1 MLSHENTFTLNKII
15 ARIKLIEPLV
25 FRLRQPLGSIS
36 YIEHE
41 SAGSAPLI
49 HEPVDDSWQTLSPPC
64 NWGGWNRNYTM
75 RAAFTIPAEW
85 DKSQL
90 FALYFSLGSTDVWD
104 FTHPENLLYI
114 DGKEISAVDINH
126 QTVYIPAEFC
136 DGKEHQIAMHGYTG
150 RWDIHDHDPGAT
162 MFMENNYLAQI
173 DQPTRDLLAL
183 MRVASETAQ
192 RLDAKDFARIRILDA
207 LNSAQLK
214 LHSSYSPCDAF
225 YASVP
230 AAMEVLQTE
239 LKKAGSAID
248 VELSAIGHSHIDV
261 AWLWRLEQTKR
272 KCGRS
277 FNTVLALIKEH
288 PEYIFTQS
296 QPQLYEYVRE
306 EYPELFKG
314 IQQAVKD
321 GNWEIIG
328 GMWVEADCN
337 LTGSEALARQ
347 FLYGH
352 RFFEKYFGKDTESPI
367 LWLPDVFGYSANLPQ
382 LIKQA
387 GLDYFFTI
395 KLSWSQF
402 NRMPYDSFWW
412 QGIDGTQILTHMG
425 STRTDMT
432 ARGVTYTGMATPEEV
447 MNTWESCNQ
456 QEHHQNI
463 MTCFGHGD
471 GGGGPTREMLEN
483 IKIMNDFP
491 GLPKVKHDKAI
502 DFFHKLEKNSG
513 DRLPKWVGELYLE
526 YHRGTYTSQAKNKL
540 ANRRSEFNL
549 HDAEFLASYANI
561 VDSNF
566 KYPKEQLEHAWKLIC
581 LNQFHDIIP
590 GSSIAEVYV
599 DSMVQYQEIT
609 EIAASSVNDSLT
621 AIAAQTGG
629 DIIAANPTS
638 FTRSD
643 YLLLDCE
650 LQDSQSVKAPD
661 GTVLPIQATADGV
674 LIDCGTL
681 TPYSITPL
689 QIVNDSA
696 AAPSSMTISESL
708 LENDFIRIELN
719 AAGDITRILDKANDR
734 ELIPSGEIANQF
746 IAFEDRPLRWDA
758 WDVDI
763 YYQEK
768 TNYAEPA
775 TTIKI
780 VEDGPL
786 RITLEITRT
795 ILSSTYTQKISLSAN
810 SPQIDFT
817 TTIDWQERSMLLKA
831 AFPLELLSD
840 QATYEI
846 QWGNVKRPTH
856 SNTSWDWAKFES
868 CAQKW
873 VDLSETNYGVSLL
886 NDCKYGHD
894 IHDNIMRIT
903 LLKSGIYPDPK
914 ADEGV
919 HTFTYCLLPHSG
931 PVGSDTINA
940 AYALNDPIIGF
951 RSDSTPAESKSLQSF
966 ISTDSDNVVIET
978 VKLAEDSDSIIV
990 RLYESLGQRS
1000 TAKLT
1005 TAFDLKACY
1014 ISDLLENQLDQVP
1027 VTDNS
1032 VDIKLTPFKIV
1043 TLKLEL

>member
-25 FRLRQPLGSIS
+25 FRNRLPLGSIS

-41 SAGSAPLI
+41 RAAVSPLI
-49 HEPVDDSWQTLSPPC
+49 HEPIDESWQTLTPPC

-75 RAAFTIPAEW
+75 RAAFSVPAEW
-85 DKSQL
+85 DQSQPV
-90 FALYFSLGSTDVWD
+90 ALNFNLGSIDIWD

-114 DGKEISAVDINH
+114 DGREISAVDINH
-126 QTVYIPAEFC
+126 TVVYIPAEFC
-136 DGKEHQIAMHGYTG
+136 DGKKHEIAMHGYTG
-150 RWDIHDHDPGAT
+150 RWDIHDKDPGGT
-162 MFMENNYLAQI
+162 LFMNHNYLVQI
-173 DQPTRDLLAL
+173 DEPTRDLLAL
-183 MRVASETAQ
+183 MRVASETAK
-192 RLDAKDFARIRILDA
+192 RLDNKDFARIRILDA
-207 LNSAQLK
+207 LNTTLLK

-225 YASVP
+225 YATVP
-230 AAMEVLQTE
+230 EAMNILQAE
-239 LKKAGSAID
+239 LQKAGPAMD

-261 AWLWRLEQTKR
+261 AWLWRLEQTRR

-296 QPQLYEYVRE
+296 QPQLYEYVRQD
-306 EYPELFKG
+306 YPELFEG
-314 IQQAVKD
+314 IRQAVKD

-347 FLYGH
+347 FLYGR
-352 RFFEKYFGKDTESPI
+352 RFFQQYFGKDVESPV

-432 ARGVTYTGMATPEEV
+432 ARGVTYTGMATPEEI

-483 IKIMNDFP
+483 ISIMNDFP

-502 DFFHKLEKNSG
+502 DFFRKLEKNSG

-540 ANRRSEFNL
+540 ANRRSEFGL
-549 HDAEFLASYANI
+549 HDAEFLASYAGI
-561 VDSNF
+561 VDSSYT
-566 KYPKEQLEHAWKLIC
+566 YPKAELEKAWKLVC

-599 DSMVQYQEIT
+599 DSLTQYEEIMD
-609 EIAASSVNDSLT
+609 IIRSAINDSLT
-621 AIAAQTGG
+621 CIAAKTGG

-643 YLLLDCE
+643 YLLIEDK
-650 LQDSQSVKAPD
+650 LQPSQSVQAPD
-661 GTVLPIQATADGV
+661 GTVLAVQPTADGT

-689 QIVNDSA
+689 TIVSELT
-696 AAPSSMTISESL
+696 SSPFAMTVSQSL
-708 LENDFIRIELN
+708 LENEFIRIELDSS
-719 AAGDITRILDKANDR
+719 GDITRIFDKANDR
-734 ELIPSGEIANQF
+734 ELIPAGEIANQF

-763 YYQEK
+763 YFQEK
-768 TNYAEPA
+768 TNFAAPA
-775 TTIKI
+775 SAVKV

-786 RITLEITRT
+786 RASVEITRK
-795 ILSSTYTQKISLSAN
+795 ILSSTYTQKISISAN
-810 SPQIDFT
+810 SPKIDFT

-831 AFPLELLSD
+831 SFPLELLSD

-856 SNTSWDWAKFES
+856 TNTSWDWAKFES

-873 VDLSETNYGVSLL
+873 VDLSEPDYGVSLL

-894 IHDNIMRIT
+894 IHDSVMRIT
-903 LLKSGIYPDPK
+903 LLKSGIYPDPN
-914 ADEGV
+914 ADKGT
-919 HTFTYCLLPHSG
+919 HTFAYSLLPHTG
-931 PVGSDTINA
+931 PVGNETINA
-940 AYALNDPIIGF
+940 AHALNDPLIGYSNQKSAAEIKPLNSF
-951 RSDSTPAESKSLQSF
+951 VTCDSN
-966 ISTDSDNVVIET
+966 NVVIET
-978 VKLAEDSDSIIV
+978 IKLAEDSDSVII
-990 RLYESLGQRS
+990 RLYESLGRRS
-1000 TAKLT
+1000 TVRLNTSFTFKS
-1005 TAFDLKACY
+1005 CY
-1014 ISDLLENQLDQVP
+1014 LSDLLENQLEQINVI
-1027 VTDNS
+1027 DNT
-1032 VDIKLTPFKIV
+1032 VELKLTPFKIV
-1043 TLKLEL
+1043 TLKIEL